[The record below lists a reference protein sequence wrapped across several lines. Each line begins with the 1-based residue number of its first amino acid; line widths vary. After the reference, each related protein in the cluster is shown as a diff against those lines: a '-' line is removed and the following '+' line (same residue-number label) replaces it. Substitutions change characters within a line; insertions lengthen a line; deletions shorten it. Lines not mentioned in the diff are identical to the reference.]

1 MARSIVFDP
10 TPYLRPP
17 KLDVRQAVALSIAL
31 LSALPRDATDG
42 MKRTARVV
50 RKATLAMNK
59 AWDHKRRAAGAAKP
73 ASKAKADHRVD
84 TAWAALK
91 MRVDACALLPA
102 EAHPRAERA
111 REIVRVLFPEGLEF
125 LKLAMDLE
133 WAESNALL
141 GRITEDDALGKDL
154 VAIAGPE
161 FLAEVRAAHEA
172 YGEIL
177 GITRAHEAPADVAAL
192 REPLR
197 ELVSAIGD
205 YLLQVVASVD
215 RERPE
220 TVQSARAAL
229 APLDRLRQAAA
240 RRAAGKNG
248 KGAPA
253 TDEDEDEEALPE
265 LELDTPVPDVPQ

>member
-1 MARSIVFDP
+1 M
-10 TPYLRPP
+10 RPR
-17 KLDVRQAVALSIAL
+17 L
-31 LSALPRDATDG
+31 
-42 MKRTARVV
+42 
-50 RKATLAMNK
+50 
-59 AWDHKRRAAGAAKP
+59 
-73 ASKAKADHRVD
+73 
-84 TAWAALK
+84 
-91 MRVDACALLPA
+91 
-102 EAHPRAERA
+102 
-111 REIVRVLFPEGLEF
+111 LFPEGLEF
-125 LKLAMDLE
+125 LKLSMDLE

-141 GRITEDDALGKDL
+141 GRIAEDDALGKDL

-172 YGEIL
+172 YGEVL
-177 GITRAHEAPADVAAL
+177 GITKAHEAPADVAAL

-220 TVQSARAAL
+220 TVPSARAAL
-229 APLDRLRQAAA
+229 APLDRLRQATA

-253 TDEDEDEEALPE
+253 EDEDEDEESLPE
-265 LELDTPVPDVPQ
+265 IELDTPVPDVPQ